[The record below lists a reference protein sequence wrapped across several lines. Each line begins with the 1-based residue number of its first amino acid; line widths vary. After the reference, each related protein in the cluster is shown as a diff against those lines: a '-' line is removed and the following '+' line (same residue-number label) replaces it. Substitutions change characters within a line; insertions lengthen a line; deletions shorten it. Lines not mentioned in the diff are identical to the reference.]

1 MDFSHFTAGKDDDGR
16 RIDKVLRRF
25 LAEKNL
31 SEIYKSLRKGL
42 VKLNGKKCAPD
53 AKVSENDDIQIAD
66 FLISDIKC
74 SLINQNQ
81 NSSKNQKTPKPLD
94 SKIIIFKNE
103 DLLILNK
110 PYDISVQ
117 GGNGKTSLSDFVQ
130 SDYDFYH
137 QKKGSLS
144 FKCGPL
150 HRLDRK
156 TSGILVFSQSL
167 KGARWFSSAI
177 KNHRTRKIYLGICEG
192 NLAEKQEWK
201 EELIDNGELTIDK
214 YQRSDFRTVKVLKKS
229 DFDKLKHRDSKIAVT
244 HAFPISHGK
253 FFGKKITLVK
263 FEIETGRK
271 HQIRAQSAF
280 HGFPL
285 LGDVAYGG
293 GKIDSQKF
301 GRDFFLHAWE
311 LDFSKTSHAEFISAS
326 NSSGN
331 SGKSTIENLPKKIV
345 CEIPEDFK
353 NFLSFCLKNENS
365 GVKI

>member
-1 MDFSHFTAGKDDDGR
+1 MNFKHFTAGKDDEGR
-16 RIDKVLRRF
+16 RIDKILRRF
-25 LAEKNL
+25 LAGKNL
-31 SEIYKSLRKGL
+31 SEVYKSLRKGL

-53 AKVSENDDIQIAD
+53 AKVCENDDIQIAE
-66 FLISDIKC
+66 FLVSDNNDN
-74 SLINQNQ
+74 LINQKQ
-81 NSSKNQKTPKPLD
+81 DSLKTEKIPRPLD
-94 SKIIIFKNE
+94 SKIIILKNE

-117 GGNGKTSLSDFVQ
+117 GGNGKTSLSDLVQ

-137 QKKGSLS
+137 QEKGSLS

-201 EELIDNGELTIDK
+201 DGIIDNGELTNYK
-214 YQRSDFRTVKVLKKS
+214 RPGFRTVKV
-229 DFDKLKHRDSKIAVT
+229 FDSRHCEKRGNEAISGGKLAITR
-244 HAFPISHGK
+244 AFPLSHGN
-253 FFGKKITLVK
+253 FFGKEITLVK

-271 HQIRAQSAF
+271 HQIRSQSAF

-285 LGDVAYGG
+285 LGDAAYGG
-293 GKIDSQKF
+293 EKIDSGKF
-301 GRDFFLHAWE
+301 GRDFFLHAYE
-311 LDFSKTSHAEFISAS
+311 LDFPEDEITL
-326 NSSGN
+326 
-331 SGKSTIENLPKKIV
+331 NLPQKIV
-345 CEIPEDFK
+345 CEVPEDFK
-353 NFLSFCLKNENS
+353 NFIQRFNTD
-365 GVKI
+365 

>member
-1 MDFSHFTAGKDDDGR
+1 MNFTHFTAGKDDGGR

-25 LAEKNL
+25 LAGKNL
-31 SEIYKSLRKGL
+31 SEIYKSLRKGF

-53 AKVSENDDIQIAD
+53 AKVSENDDIQIAE
-66 FLISDIKC
+66 FLISDNKYN
-74 SLINQNQ
+74 LTNHNQD
-81 NSSKNQKTPKPLD
+81 SIKNQQIPKPLD
-94 SKIIIFKNE
+94 NKIIIFKNE

-117 GGNGKTSLSDFVQ
+117 GGNGKTSLSDLVQ

-177 KNHRTRKIYLGICEG
+177 KNHQTRKIYIGICEG
-192 NLAEKQEWK
+192 NLVEKQEWK
-201 EELIDNGELTIDK
+201 EMIIDNGELPIGN
-214 YQRSDFRTVKVLKKS
+214 YQRSDFRTVKVFEKS
-229 DFDKLKHRDSKIAVT
+229 DFDKLNHRDSKIAVT
-244 HAFPISHGK
+244 HAFPLSHGS
-253 FFGKKITLVK
+253 FFGKEVTLVK

-271 HQIRAQSAF
+271 HQIRAQSSF

-285 LGDVAYGG
+285 LGDEAYGG
-293 GKIDSQKF
+293 GKINSQKF
-301 GRDFFLHAWE
+301 GRNFFLHAWE
-311 LDFSKTSHAEFISAS
+311 LDFPESDILH
-326 NSSGN
+326 SSQN
-331 SGKSTIENLPKKIV
+331 DKNLPKKIV
-345 CEIPEDFK
+345 CEVPEDFK